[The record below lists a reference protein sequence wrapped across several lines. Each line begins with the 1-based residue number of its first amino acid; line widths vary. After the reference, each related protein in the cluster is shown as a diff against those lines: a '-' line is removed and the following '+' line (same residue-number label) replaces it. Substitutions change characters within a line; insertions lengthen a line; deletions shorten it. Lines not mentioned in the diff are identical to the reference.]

1 MTWKRRHYATVSA
14 TRSRKLQNES
24 GKQPIE
30 ENQADILSNGAH
42 NNDEEQ
48 RGQIMNRSII
58 KTAETVNGIDKG
70 GYSMTIAEMDELCSL
85 AKRGLLIEALCA
97 AYNGGYVRGHRAT
110 LAGKYAERKKGRA

>member
-1 MTWKRRHYATVSA
+1 
-14 TRSRKLQNES
+14 
-24 GKQPIE
+24 
-30 ENQADILSNGAH
+30 
-42 NNDEEQ
+42 
-48 RGQIMNRSII
+48 MNRSII
-58 KTAETVNGIDKG
+58 KTAETVNGVDKG